1 MKASRYLDCKKRTE
15 KEDHMN
21 IRDINIIL
29 DTNADWEKLR
39 NTTVLVTG
47 ATGRLGMYFVHALI
61 EANNR
66 WGLNIQILALA
77 RSQEKITALY
87 GDAETITVLKQ
98 DVTEPIEY
106 PEKVDYI
113 IHTAGLASP
122 SDFTNRP
129 VDTLWGHVMGT
140 RNVLELAR
148 TNQTKKVLY
157 TSTVEIYGDW
167 KKEDYIKET
176 DMGPMNHRN
185 SRACYQE
192 AKRLCET
199 MLECYKAEHNVD
211 FVSVNMSHTFG
222 PGISL
227 TDGRAFAEFIRNV
240 VEGQD
245 IVLQTD
251 GSAVRTYTYV
261 ADAVGAMFLAMLN
274 GTEHYYNA
282 AAIDNQIS
290 IRDLAQLIASMDP
303 QKKVKVVFADHVQQK
318 LLYLP
323 FKLGIL
329 DSSKMIEL
337 GWKPQVDTE
346 TAFRWTL
353 ESFL

>member
-1 MKASRYLDCKKRTE
+1 
-15 KEDHMN
+15 MN
-21 IRDINIIL
+21 TRDIQIIL
-29 DTNADWEKLR
+29 ETNAEWEKLR
-39 NTTVLVTG
+39 DTTVLVTG
-47 ATGRLGMYFVHALI
+47 ATGRLGMYFVYALK
-61 EANNR
+61 EANRR
-66 WGLNIQILALA
+66 WGLNIRIVALA
-77 RSQEKITALY
+77 RNPEKIQALY
-87 GDAETITVLKQ
+87 GEWEQDMVVLAQ
-98 DVTEPIEY
+98 DVTQPIEY
-106 PEKVDYI
+106 GETVDYI

-122 SDFTNRP
+122 SDFTTRP

-140 RNVLELAR
+140 RNVLELAKKC
-148 TNQTKKVLY
+148 QTKKVLY
-157 TSTVEIYGDW
+157 TSTVEVYGVW
-167 KKEDYIKET
+167 KQEAYIKEG

-199 MLECYKAEHNVD
+199 MLECYQAEHGVD
-211 FVSVNMSHTFG
+211 FVVVNMSHTFG

-274 GTEHYYNA
+274 GEEHYYNA
-282 AAIDNQIS
+282 ATVENQIS
-290 IRDLAQLIASMDP
+290 VRDLANLIASLDP
-303 QKKVKVVFADHVQQK
+303 QKKTKVVFANQEQQT

-329 DSSKMIEL
+329 DSSKIREL
-337 GWKPQVDTE
+337 GWTPQVDVE
-346 TAFRWTL
+346 TAFRWTM

>member
-1 MKASRYLDCKKRTE
+1 
-15 KEDHMN
+15 MN
-21 IRDINIIL
+21 IRDIDIIL
-29 DTNADWEKLR
+29 NTSADWDRLKDS
-39 NTTVLVTG
+39 TVLVTG
-47 ATGRLGMYFVHALI
+47 ATGRLGMYFVYALN
-61 EANNR
+61 EANRR
-66 WGLNIQILALA
+66 WGLGIRILALA
-77 RSQEKITALY
+77 RNAKKIEALY
-87 GDAETITVLKQ
+87 GDMGDGITALFQ
-98 DVTEPIEY
+98 DVTQPISCSE
-106 PEKVDYI
+106 EVDYI

-122 SDFTNRP
+122 ADFTSRP
-129 VDTLWGHVMGT
+129 VETLWGHVMGT

-148 TNQTKKVLY
+148 TNGTKKVLY

-167 KKEDYIKET
+167 KRDEHIKET
-176 DMGPMNHRN
+176 DMGPMIHRN

-199 MLECYKAEHNVD
+199 MLECYRAEHGVN
-211 FVSVNMSHTFG
+211 FVTVNMSHTFG

-240 VEGQD
+240 LEGQD

-251 GSAVRTYTYV
+251 GSAVRTYTYA
-261 ADAVGAMFLAMLN
+261 ADAVGAMFLALLN
-274 GTEHYYNA
+274 GEDSYYNIA
-282 AAIDNQIS
+282 ATDNQIS
-290 IRDLAQLIASMDP
+290 VRDMAYMIAGMDP
-303 QKKVKVVFADHVQQK
+303 NHKVKVLFANQEKQK

-329 DSSKMIEL
+329 DSSKIMAL

-353 ESFL
+353 ESFLETEDERK